1 MQVTIRLGRKA
12 RNDRL
17 VPAEG
22 KIGKH
27 GVADEILP
35 GFHWRYICD
44 CRGGHDAINSVPEG
58 DAPRR
63 RPG

>member
-22 KIGKH
+22 KIGAH
-27 GVADEILP
+27 DVADKILP
-35 GFHWRYICD
+35 SLY
-44 CRGGHDAINSVPEG
+44 
-58 DAPRR
+58 
-63 RPG
+63 